1 MLKRFRYQIAIFLSV
16 IGPGLITANV
26 DNDSGG
32 IFTYSQAGAKYG
44 YLPLW
49 TLIPITLLLI
59 VTQEMCS
66 RMGAVTGKG
75 LSDLIRE
82 EFGLRTTFF
91 LMIALVLTNFTNVIA
106 EFAGI
111 ASSLELF
118 HISRYISVPICAVAV
133 WFLVVRG
140 NYRSVEKIFLFAC
153 CLYVTYII
161 SAFLLKP
168 DWKEA
173 AIYSVKPILM
183 FDTDYITMLIAMV
196 GTSIAPWMQFYLQS
210 AIVEKGITAKE
221 YVQSRIEVVVG
232 CILTDVVA
240 FFIIVSCA
248 TAIWAHGPKDINDA
262 ADAAVALKP
271 FGQYAYLLFSAGL
284 FNASFFAACI
294 LPLSTV
300 FTVCEGLGFESGVD
314 KRFHEA
320 PEFYWLYTLL
330 VVLGAAVILWPNFPL
345 VKMILSSQV
354 LNGVLLPFVLIYMVI
369 LINKKGLMK
378 EWTNSAAYNAVAWVS
393 VAIMIGLTLALASI
407 TVKQMMPQAKAGAW
421 KLSPARPGARRP
433 QDAKPRFRPS
443 CVQSGRSRIP
453 HRASDPPGRRHREIF
468 GLIPAG
474 TCKRP
479 SSLKSFL
486 RWWAEWLASRSRR
499 GWRAARSAAW
509 RIPESRACRR
519 VSGCA
524 AARSSRRDNS
534 PGCGIRRR
542 W

>member
-1 MLKRFRYQIAIFLSV
+1 LLKRFRYQIAIFLSV
-16 IGPGLITANV
+16 VGPGLITANV

-32 IFTYSQAGAKYG
+32 ILTYSQAGAKYG

-111 ASSLELF
+111 ATSLELF
-118 HISRYISVPICAVAV
+118 SISRFISVPICAVAV
-133 WFLVVRG
+133 WLLIVRG
-140 NYRSVEKIFLFAC
+140 NYRSVEKVFLVAC
-153 CLYVTYII
+153 TLYVTYVF

-168 DWKEA
+168 DWKQA
-173 AIYSVKPILM
+173 AINSVKPIVM
-183 FDTDYITMLIAMV
+183 FDTDYIVMLIGMV

-221 YVQSRIEVVVG
+221 YVQSRIEVVIG

-248 TAIWAHGPKDINDA
+248 SAIWEHGPKDIETAKDA
-262 ADAAVALKP
+262 ALGLKP

-314 KRFHEA
+314 KRFNEA

-330 VVLGAAVILWPNFPL
+330 VVLGAGVTLWPNFPL
-345 VKMILSSQV
+345 VKMILWSQV

-378 EWTNSAAYNAVAWVS
+378 EWTNSRIYNAVAWVS
-393 VAIMIGLTLALASI
+393 VVIMIGLTLTLAAI
-407 TVKQMMPQAKAGAW
+407 TVRQMSPSASAEPAK
-421 KLSPARPGARRP
+421 SSRPLAE
-433 QDAKPRFRPS
+433 
-443 CVQSGRSRIP
+443 VQR
-453 HRASDPPGRRHREIF
+453 DNPGRHSFKTDVRET
-468 GLIPAG
+468 GVAHLI
-474 TCKRP
+474 R
-479 SSLKSFL
+479 
-486 RWWAEWLASRSRR
+486 
-499 GWRAARSAAW
+499 
-509 RIPESRACRR
+509 
-519 VSGCA
+519 
-524 AARSSRRDNS
+524 
-534 PGCGIRRR
+534 
-542 W
+542 

>member
-1 MLKRFRYQIAIFLSV
+1 MFKRFRYQIAIFLSV
-16 IGPGLITANV
+16 MGPGLITANV

-32 IFTYSQAGAKYG
+32 ILTYSQAGAKYG

-111 ASSLELF
+111 AASLELF
-118 HISRYISVPICAVAV
+118 HISRYISVPICAIAV
-133 WFLVVRG
+133 WLLIVRG
-140 NYRSVEKIFLFAC
+140 NYRSVERVFLVAC
-153 CLYVTYII
+153 TLYVTYVF

-168 DWKEA
+168 DWKQA
-173 AIYSVKPILM
+173 AINSVKPIVML
-183 FDTDYITMLIAMV
+183 DTEYIVMLIAMV

-221 YVQSRIEVVVG
+221 YVQSRVEVIVG

-248 TAIWAHGPKDINDA
+248 AAIWEHNPKDIETAKDA
-262 ADAAVALKP
+262 ALALQP

-330 VVLGAAVILWPNFPL
+330 VVVGAGVTLWPNFPL
-345 VKMILSSQV
+345 VKMILWSQV
-354 LNGVLLPFVLIYMVI
+354 LNGVLLPFVLIYMVL

-378 EWTNSAAYNAVAWVS
+378 EWTNSRIYNAVAWVS
-393 VAIMIGLTLALASI
+393 VVIMIGLTLTLAAI
-407 TVKQMMPQAKAGAW
+407 TVRQM
-421 KLSPARPGARRP
+421 SPSATATPLESTRPLAEM
-433 QDAKPRFRPS
+433 
-443 CVQSGRSRIP
+443 QS
-453 HRASDPPGRRHREIF
+453 DNPGRHPLKADARET
-468 GLIPAG
+468 GVAHLI
-474 TCKRP
+474 R
-479 SSLKSFL
+479 
-486 RWWAEWLASRSRR
+486 
-499 GWRAARSAAW
+499 
-509 RIPESRACRR
+509 
-519 VSGCA
+519 
-524 AARSSRRDNS
+524 
-534 PGCGIRRR
+534 
-542 W
+542 

>member
-1 MLKRFRYQIAIFLSV
+1 VSKRFRYQIAIFLSV
-16 IGPGLITANV
+16 VGPGLITANV

-32 IFTYSQAGAKYG
+32 ILTYSQAGAKYG

-82 EFGLRTTFF
+82 EFGLRTTFV
-91 LMIALVLTNFTNVIA
+91 LMIVLVFTNFTNVIA

-111 ASSLELF
+111 AGSLELF

-140 NYRSVEKIFLFAC
+140 TYRSVEKVFLVAC
-153 CLYVTYII
+153 SLYVTYII
-161 SAFLLKP
+161 SAFLLSP

-173 AIYSVKPILM
+173 AVNSVKPIWM
-183 FDTDYITMLIAMV
+183 FDENYISMIIGLV

-221 YVQSRIEVVVG
+221 YVQSRVEVVIG

-248 TAIWAHGPKDINDA
+248 AAIWSHGPKDIETA
-262 ADAAVALKP
+262 ADAAMGLKP

-300 FTVCEGLGFESGVD
+300 YTVCEGLGFESGVD

-320 PEFYWLYTLL
+320 PAFYWLFTLL
-330 VVLGAAVILWPNFPL
+330 VALGAAVILWPNFPL
-345 VKMILSSQV
+345 VKMILWSQV
-354 LNGVLLPFVLIYMVI
+354 LNGVLLPVILIYMVM
-369 LINKKGLMK
+369 LINKKSLMK
-378 EWTNSAAYNAVAWVS
+378 EWTNSHAYNAVAWIS
-393 VAIMIGLTLALASI
+393 VIIMIGLTLALASI
-407 TVKQMMPQAKAGAW
+407 TVKQLATQTGA
-421 KLSPARPGARRP
+421 SVDRGS
-433 QDAKPRFRPS
+433 KPVAEMQR
-443 CVQSGRSRIP
+443 
-453 HRASDPPGRRHREIF
+453 DDPGRH
-468 GLIPAG
+468 
-474 TCKRP
+474 
-479 SSLKSFL
+479 SLKPDVRESG
-486 RWWAEWLASRSRR
+486 LAHLVR
-499 GWRAARSAAW
+499 
-509 RIPESRACRR
+509 
-519 VSGCA
+519 
-524 AARSSRRDNS
+524 
-534 PGCGIRRR
+534 
-542 W
+542 

>member
-1 MLKRFRYQIAIFLSV
+1 LLKRFRYQIAIFLSV
-16 IGPGLITANV
+16 VGPGLITANV

-32 IFTYSQAGAKYG
+32 ILTYSQAGAKYG

-59 VTQEMCS
+59 VTQEMSS

-111 ASSLELF
+111 ATSLELF
-118 HISRYISVPICAVAV
+118 QVSRYISVPICAVAV
-133 WFLVVRG
+133 WLLIVRG
-140 NYRSVEKIFLFAC
+140 NYRSVEKVFLVAC
-153 CLYVTYII
+153 CLYVTYIF

-168 DWKEA
+168 DWKQA
-173 AIYSVKPILM
+173 AISSVKPILM
-183 FDTDYITMLIAMV
+183 LDTDYVVMLIGMV

-221 YVQSRIEVVVG
+221 YVQSRIEVIIG

-248 TAIWAHGPKDINDA
+248 AAIWEHGPKDIETAKDA
-262 ADAAVALKP
+262 ALGLKP

-314 KRFHEA
+314 KRFNEA

-330 VVLGAAVILWPNFPL
+330 VVLGAAVTLWPGFPL
-345 VKMILSSQV
+345 VKMILWSQV
-354 LNGVLLPFVLIYMVI
+354 LNGVLLPFILIYMVL

-378 EWTNSAAYNAVAWVS
+378 EWTNSRIYNAVAWVS
-393 VAIMIGLTLALASI
+393 VVIMIGLTLALAAI
-407 TVKQMMPQAKAGAW
+407 TITQMGQTTSEA
-421 KLSPARPGARRP
+421 
-433 QDAKPRFRPS
+433 PS
-443 CVQSGRSRIP
+443 
-453 HRASDPPGRRHREIF
+453 
-468 GLIPAG
+468 
-474 TCKRP
+474 K
-479 SSLKSFL
+479 
-486 RWWAEWLASRSRR
+486 
-499 GWRAARSAAW
+499 
-509 RIPESRACRR
+509 
-519 VSGCA
+519 
-524 AARSSRRDNS
+524 SSRPLAEVQGDDARGHSFKTDI
-534 PGCGIRRR
+534 GEAGGAHLVR
-542 W
+542 